1 MVDIPE
7 IVEIDINPL
16 FAGDEGVVCVDAHMR
31 VDAAARRPGRLAI
44 RPYPKNLEEKA
55 RLRSGREILLRPIRP
70 EDEPA
75 HQTLLTHVTPEDLR
89 FRFFDSV
96 RQMGHSQ
103 MARLT
108 QIDYDREM
116 AFIATAPGENGETET
131 LGVVRTVTDP
141 DNVAAEFAIL
151 VRSDL
156 KGQGL
161 GRQLLSKIIDYCR
174 RQGTRE
180 IVGEIL
186 AENDDMLRLASR
198 LGFAL
203 EPDRETGTIRAR
215 LPLD

>member
-1 MVDIPE
+1 
-7 IVEIDINPL
+7 
-16 FAGDEGVVCVDAHMR
+16 
-31 VDAAARRPGRLAI
+31 
-44 RPYPKNLEEKA
+44 
-55 RLRSGREILLRPIRP
+55 
-70 EDEPA
+70 
-75 HQTLLTHVTPEDLR
+75 
-89 FRFFDSV
+89 
-96 RQMGHSQ
+96 

-116 AFIATAPGENGETET
+116 AFIAAAEGEGGETET

-141 DNVAAEFAIL
+141 DKVAAEFAIL

-161 GRQLLSKIIDYCR
+161 GRLLLSKIIDYCR

-203 EPDRETGTIRAR
+203 DPDRETGTIRAR
-215 LPLD
+215 LPLN